1 MKKDKNIQTKE
12 DNKEIN
18 SINEKIDNLS
28 IQLQHIKP
36 LIEKLNITNPI
47 NKEFEEMKEEKNE
60 KRFKI

>member
-36 LIEKLNITNPI
+36 LIEKLNITNSI